1 MDNNS
6 ILIDRYLQNEMSAD
20 EKITFEEKLVA
31 DKNLQEEFN
40 IQKQVIK
47 AAENAGLKNEF
58 VKAIKKRIL
67 AKKIIRW
74 GIIAAIGIAAF
85 IFYAVKTDL
94 FLHIAKGEKGTAA
107 QGFPAPE
114 KFDIDN
120 AADTII
126 ETKDGVVFA
135 IPANAF
141 SSNNVQLEIRTAL
154 TPEDIIKSGLST
166 MSNGDLLQTAGMF
179 SIKGFAGDKELSLL
193 KEIAVS
199 VPAKEINPAMQLFDG
214 VPDSTG
220 KINWV
225 NPKPIE
231 KRLQT
236 YDITTLDFYPPKYIP
251 TLKALG
257 KNYQNKKYTDSLYY
271 SFSGWPQTNESS
283 EYKAIFSQGNVEAA
297 DFPETVDTLKPS
309 KFDYASDSLRLPIE
323 FDKHN
328 EIYQIDPA
336 IIRAIWD
343 KKFNNTIIAT
353 KEFAE
358 RLRYMHSLCTSKF
371 LDIYFK
377 NLDKPLY
384 ISDELCAKMPYGD
397 AENKFLEFA
406 ARKDGGVII
415 ANGLQQ
421 KLSNYFQ
428 QKSKAYREAV
438 EKTWAKYNAELQRL
452 DTIADTKS
460 RDAAI
465 RNFAREENNFKEELC
480 INLTDAYKQIGVKRN
495 CNDTIVPP
503 ADKFYNVTITATGWK
518 NLDAYVMEA
527 TVNRQSMEY
536 KDPATGKVAKLIYQQ
551 VNFKID
557 NEEQFDRVLVYLIPD
572 SLSSFQL
579 VQKKKNSYK
588 ENLNSLFKYDAVV
601 LAYKGEQAY
610 FYRQSNVEPKEYTFF
625 LSPLTE
631 AELKAALK
639 IYSFS
644 KVKELNTEFE
654 YQLFQQQEVLRQLQ
668 LRKDQQFREKVAES
682 IFSCYDVAPPEPGA
696 IEMQFKK

>member
-1 MDNNS
+1 M
-6 ILIDRYLQNEMSAD
+6 
-20 EKITFEEKLVA
+20 
-31 DKNLQEEFN
+31 QEEFN
-40 IQKQVIK
+40 IQKQIIK

-58 VKAIKKRIL
+58 ANAIKKRIIIKQL
-67 AKKIIRW
+67 IRW

-94 FLHIAKGEKGTAA
+94 FFHSQNIEKNTTEKGFT
-107 QGFPAPE
+107 APE

-120 AADTII
+120 DNDTII

-141 SSNNVQLEIRTAL
+141 SSNKVELEIRTAL

-179 SIKGFAGDKELSLL
+179 SINGFADGKELSLL

-199 VPAKEINPAMQLFDG
+199 IPAKEINPAMQLFDG

-225 NPKPIE
+225 NPKPVE
-231 KRLQT
+231 KNLRT
-236 YDITTLDFYPPKYIP
+236 YDITSLDFYPPKYIP

-271 SFSGWPQTNESS
+271 SFSGWPHGFVKSDAPKENEYAVTDTAKKISADS
-283 EYKAIFSQGNVEAA
+283 VKTDDGAIAYG
-297 DFPETVDTLKPS
+297 
-309 KFDYASDSLRLPIE
+309 DSGP
-323 FDKHN
+323 F
-328 EIYQIDPA
+328 QIDPA
-336 IIRAIWD
+336 KIKSVWD
-343 KKFNNTIIAT
+343 KKFSNTIIAT
-353 KEFAE
+353 KEFEE
-358 RLRYMHSLCTSKF
+358 RLRYMHGFCTEEF
-371 LDIYFK
+371 LEIYLK

-384 ISDELCAKMPYGD
+384 KTDKFIADNTTGEIRK
-397 AENKFLEFA
+397 KFLQFA

-452 DTIADTKS
+452 NNIADVKN
-460 RDAAI
+460 REGAI
-465 RNFAREENNFKEELC
+465 KNFTREENNFKEELC

-503 ADKFYNVTITATGWK
+503 ADKYYNVTITTTGWK

-527 TVNRQSMEY
+527 TANRQSMEY
-536 KDPATGKVAKLIYQQ
+536 KDPATGKVAKLIYKE
-551 VNFKID
+551 VNIKIE
-557 NEEQFDRVLVYLIPD
+557 NEQQFDRVLVYLIPD

-579 VQKKKNSYK
+579 VQKKENSFK

-610 FYRQSNVEPKEYTFF
+610 FYRQSNVEPKEYTFS
-625 LSPLTE
+625 LSPLNE
-631 AELKAALK
+631 VELKAALK
-639 IYSFS
+639 IYSLN
-644 KVKELNTEFE
+644 KTKELQTEFE
-654 YQLFQQQEVLRQLQ
+654 YQLFQQQEALRQLQ
-668 LRKDQQFREKVAES
+668 LLKDQQFREKIAAS
-682 IFSCYDVAPPEPGA
+682 IFSCNFSSPMPGT

>member
-1 MDNNS
+1 MYNNS

-20 EKITFEEKLVA
+20 EKLAFEEKLA
-31 DKNLQEEFN
+31 SDKNLQEEFN
-40 IQKQVIK
+40 IQKQIIK
-47 AAENAGLKNEF
+47 AVENAGLKNEF
-58 VKAIKKRIL
+58 AKAIKKTIITKQL
-67 AKKIIRW
+67 IRW

-94 FLHIAKGEKGTAA
+94 FSHITKGEKGAIA
-107 QGFPAPE
+107 KGFPAPE

-120 AADTII
+120 ANDTII

-141 SSNNVQLEIRTAL
+141 NTKNVQLEIRTAL

-179 SIKGFAGDKELSLL
+179 SIKGFAGDKELSLI

-214 VPDSTG
+214 VPDSSG

-225 NPKPIE
+225 DPKPIE

-236 YDITTLDFYPPKYIP
+236 YDITTLDFYPLKYIP

-271 SFSGWPQTNESS
+271 SFSGWPQTINS
-283 EYKAIFSQGNVEAA
+283 KADEAVATEGNGEAA
-297 DFPETVDTLKPS
+297 DFPETADTLKPS
-309 KFDYASDSLRLPIE
+309 KLDYTSDSLRLPSE

-328 EIYQIDPA
+328 NVYQIDPA

-353 KEFAE
+353 KEFEE
-358 RLRYMHSLCTSKF
+358 RLKFMHSLCTPEF
-371 LDIYFK
+371 LEIYLK

-384 ISDELCAKMPYGD
+384 ITDQLIADNTTGEIRK
-397 AENKFLEFA
+397 KFVQFA
-406 ARKDGGVII
+406 AKKDGGVII
-415 ANGLQQ
+415 ASDQQQ

-438 EKTWAKYNAELQRL
+438 EKTWSKYNAELQRL
-452 DTIADTKS
+452 NSIADTKN
-460 RDAAI
+460 REAAL
-465 RNFAREENNFKEELC
+465 RNFTREENNFKEELC

-503 ADKFYNVTITATGWK
+503 ADKFYNVTITTTGWK

-527 TVNRQSMEY
+527 TANRQSMEY
-536 KDPATGKVAKLIYQQ
+536 KDPATGKIAKLIYQQ
-551 VNFKID
+551 VNIKIE

-579 VQKKKNSYK
+579 VQKKENSFK

-610 FYRQSNVEPKEYTFF
+610 FYRQSNVAPKEYTFS

-631 AELKAALK
+631 AELKTALK
-639 IYSFS
+639 IYALN
-644 KVKELNTEFE
+644 KTKELNTEFE
-654 YQLFQQQEVLRQLQ
+654 YQLFEHQEALRQLQ

-682 IFSCYDVAPPEPGA
+682 IFSCY
-696 IEMQFKK
+696 

>member
-20 EKITFEEKLVA
+20 EKTAFEEKLA
-31 DKNLQEEFN
+31 SDKNLQEEFN
-40 IQKQVIK
+40 IQKQIIK
-47 AAENAGLKNEF
+47 ATQNAGLKNEF
-58 VKAIKKRIL
+58 AKAIKKRIITKQL
-67 AKKIIRW
+67 IHW
-74 GIIAAIGIAAF
+74 GIIAAIGLGAF

-94 FLHIAKGEKGTAA
+94 FSHIAKGEKGAIA
-107 QGFPAPE
+107 KGFPAPE

-120 AADTII
+120 ANDTII

-141 SSNNVQLEIRTAL
+141 NTKNVQLEIRTAL

-179 SIKGFAGDKELSLL
+179 SIKGFAGDKELSLI

-214 VPDSTG
+214 VPDSSG

-225 NPKPIE
+225 NPKPLE
-231 KRLQT
+231 KNLRT
-236 YDITTLDFYPPKYIP
+236 YDISTLDFYPPKYIP

-271 SFSGWPQTNESS
+271 SFSGWPHTINSVAYEAIIS
-283 EYKAIFSQGNVEAA
+283 EGNVDTA
-297 DFPETVDTLKPS
+297 DFSETSDTLKPS
-309 KFDYASDSLRLPIE
+309 NIDYASDSLKFPNE
-323 FDKHN
+323 FAKHN
-328 EIYQIDPA
+328 EVYQIDPA
-336 IIRAIWD
+336 IIRTIWD

-353 KEFAE
+353 KEFEE
-358 RLRYMHSLCTSKF
+358 RLKFMHSLCTPEF
-371 LDIYFK
+371 LEIYLK

-384 ISDELCAKMPYGD
+384 ITDQLIADKNTGEIRK
-397 AENKFLEFA
+397 KFLQFA

-415 ANGLQQ
+415 TNGLQQ

-438 EKTWAKYNAELQRL
+438 EKTWAKYNAALQRL
-452 DTIADTKS
+452 DTIADTKN
-460 RDAAI
+460 REAAI

-495 CNDTIVPP
+495 CTDTIVPP
-503 ADKFYNVTITATGWK
+503 VDKYYNVTIPTTGWK

-536 KDPATGKVAKLIYQQ
+536 KDPATGEIAKLIYSET
-551 VNFKID
+551 NIKIE
-557 NEEQFDRVLVYLIPD
+557 NEVQFDRVLVYLVPD

-579 VQKKKNSYK
+579 VQKKENSYK

-610 FYRQSNVEPKEYTFF
+610 FYRQSNVAPKEYTFS

-639 IYSFS
+639 IYSLN
-644 KVKELNTEFE
+644 KTKELNTEFE
-654 YQLFQQQEVLRQLQ
+654 YQLFEQQEVLRQLQ

-682 IFSCYDVAPPEPGA
+682 IFSCHELY
-696 IEMQFKK
+696 

>member
-20 EKITFEEKLVA
+20 EKTAFEEKLA
-31 DKNLQEEFN
+31 SDKNLQEEFN
-40 IQKQVIK
+40 IQKQIIK
-47 AAENAGLKNEF
+47 AAENAALKNEF
-58 VKAIKKRIL
+58 AKAIKKIFITKQL
-67 AKKIIRW
+67 IRW

-85 IFYAVKTDL
+85 IFYAVKTGL
-94 FLHIAKGEKGTAA
+94 FSHNEKGEKSIAA
-107 QGFPAPE
+107 KDSPAPE

-120 AADTII
+120 ANDTII

-141 SSNNVQLEIRTAL
+141 SNNNIQLEIKTAL

-199 VPAKEINPAMQLFDG
+199 VPAKEISPAMQLFDG
-214 VPDSTG
+214 VPDSAG

-271 SFSGWPQTNESS
+271 SFSGWPQTINS
-283 EYKAIFSQGNVEAA
+283 KADEAVATEGNGEAA
-297 DFPETVDTLKPS
+297 DFPETADTLKPS
-309 KFDYASDSLRLPIE
+309 KLDYESDSLRLSSE

-328 EIYQIDPA
+328 NFYQIDPA

-353 KEFAE
+353 KEFEE
-358 RLRYMHSLCTSKF
+358 RLRYMHSLCTPEF
-371 LDIYFK
+371 LEMYLK

-384 ISDELCAKMPYGD
+384 ITDQLIADKNTGEIRK
-397 AENKFLEFA
+397 KFLQFA

-415 ANGLQQ
+415 TNGLQQ

-438 EKTWAKYNAELQRL
+438 EKTWAKYNAALQRL
-452 DTIADTKS
+452 DTIADTKN
-460 RDAAI
+460 REAAI

-495 CNDTIVPP
+495 CTDTIVPP
-503 ADKFYNVTITATGWK
+503 VDKYYNVTIPTTGWK

-536 KDPATGKVAKLIYQQ
+536 KDPATGEIAKLIYSET
-551 VNFKID
+551 NIKIE
-557 NEEQFDRVLVYLIPD
+557 NEVQFDRVLVYLVPD

-579 VQKKKNSYK
+579 VQKKENSYK

-610 FYRQSNVEPKEYTFF
+610 FYRQSNVAPKEYTFS

-639 IYSFS
+639 IYSLN
-644 KVKELNTEFE
+644 KTKELNTEFE
-654 YQLFQQQEVLRQLQ
+654 YQLFEQQEVLRQLQ

-682 IFSCYDVAPPEPGA
+682 IFSCHELY
-696 IEMQFKK
+696 